1 MVTTPLF
8 IGGIGGPEIIVVFL
22 LVILLF
28 GADKLPKLARASG
41 EAMGEYQ
48 KGREKLEAEI
58 TGVKEETRRA
68 VVGDDDEDEVD
79 MPADA
84 AAAASTTETRETE
97 STAATD
103 TETSEST
110 TESRDEREFDAE
122 PAD

>member
-1 MVTTPLF
+1 MVTIPLF
-8 IGGIGGPEIIVVFL
+8 IGGIGGPELIVVFL

-68 VVGDDDEDEVD
+68 VVGDEMDDE
-79 MPADA
+79 PQ
-84 AAAASTTETRETE
+84 AASTATAEEPAGVVDESTEPAAEAVESEDTESELETETDRA
-97 STAATD
+97 SD
-103 TETSEST
+103 
-110 TESRDEREFDAE
+110 
-122 PAD
+122 